1 MFIISIIG
9 SFLGGVAAL
18 FAPCCVTILFP
29 LYLGTIFKQTGR
41 VLAMTA
47 VFALGLAA
55 VLMPITLGA
64 GFLAEFLHVYH
75 KQFYI
80 FGGIMLVLA
89 GLGVVF
95 GIKMPMPKLKQPVLP
110 SGDSV
115 LKFWPAFG
123 LGIFSGIASACCA
136 PVLAGSVALAVLS
149 GSFVRAVV
157 VSGFYIIGMVAP
169 LFILA
174 FFWKKL
180 KISDLKI
187 FRGNALKI
195 SAGALFLAI
204 GAMMFYLGAT
214 GNEFWSPV
222 WQINIAGR
230 LKDFSSLVVDWLR
243 SFFR

>member
-29 LYLGTIFKQTGR
+29 LYLGTIFKQTSR

-55 VLMPITLGA
+55 VLIPITLGA

-80 FGGIMLVLA
+80 FGGVMLLIS
-89 GLGVVF
+89 GLMVIL
-95 GIKMPMPKLKQPVLP
+95 GIKMPMLKLKQPILP

-115 LKFWPAFG
+115 LRFWPAFG
-123 LGIFSGIASACCA
+123 LGVFSGIASACCA
-136 PVLAGSVALAVLS
+136 PVLAGSVTLAIIS
-149 GSFVRAVV
+149 GSFLKAVV
-157 VSGFYIIGMVAP
+157 VSGFYIVGMVIP

-195 SAGALFLAI
+195 VAGTLFLAI
-204 GAMMFYLGAT
+204 GAIMFYLGAT
-214 GNEFWSPV
+214 NNEWWAPA
-222 WQINIAGR
+222 WQTNLANYIKNI
-230 LKDFSSLVVDWLR
+230 SNYIVSWLGLI
-243 SFFR
+243 F